1 MNFITSS
8 SHLLKHLQSISG
20 VLSTNS
26 TLPILDNFL
35 FSIVGNELTVC
46 ASDLE
51 TTMMTKLQVQSE
63 NDGKIAMPAKLIL
76 EVLKSMPDQPCTIKV
91 NQANF
96 SIEIVYDNGKSKMP
110 GFNGE
115 EFPKLPKTNYNSSIE
130 LTGELLSRAINKTI
144 FATGVED
151 MRPTMTGVYCQ
162 FSPEDIT
169 FVATDAHKLVR
180 YRRSDITTTSSA
192 AFILPKK
199 PLNLLKANLKGE
211 ESVTLEYNESNAL
224 FTFGDIILVCR
235 LIEGK
240 YPNYEAVI
248 PKENPNV
255 LTIDRL
261 QFLSSLKRVAI
272 FSNKTTHQVK
282 LKLAGSELSLFAEDI
297 DFSNE
302 ASERLTC
309 NYDGDD
315 LEIGFNSRFLV
326 EMLAS
331 IDTEVV
337 KLAMSEPSR
346 AGLLMPVNGENDKED
361 IEKHFGIE
369 IWNNHKQVVEK
380 AKPEL
385 LTVENADEK
394 ERPIITAISDF
405 AVDPL
410 LF

>member
-8 SHLLKHLQSISG
+8 STLLKHLQSISG

-35 FSIVGNELTVC
+35 FTIVGNELTVC

-51 TTMMTKLQVQSE
+51 TTMITKLQVQSE
-63 NDGKIAMPAKLIL
+63 EDGKIAIPAKLIL
-76 EVLKSMPDQPCTIKV
+76 EVLKSMPDQPCTLKI
-91 NQANF
+91 NQDNF
-96 SIEIVYDNGKSKMP
+96 TIEIAYDNGKSKMP

-115 EFPKLPKTNYNSSIE
+115 EFPKLPKSDFNSSIN

-144 FATGVED
+144 FATGIDD
-151 MRPTMTGVYCQ
+151 MRPVMSGVYCE

-180 YRRSDITTTSSA
+180 YRRKDISTTSKAS
-192 AFILPKK
+192 FILPKK
-199 PLNLLKANLKGE
+199 PLNLLKTNLRGDE
-211 ESVTLEYNESNAL
+211 EVILKYNESNAH
-224 FTFGDIILVCR
+224 FTFGDILLVCR
-235 LIEGK
+235 LIDGK

-255 LTIDRL
+255 LTIDRV
-261 QFLSSLKRVAI
+261 QFLGSLKRVAI

-282 LKLAGSELSLFAEDI
+282 LKLIGAELSLFAEDI

-326 EMLAS
+326 EMLSS
-331 IDTEVV
+331 IDTETV

-346 AGLLMPVNGENDKED
+346 AGLLMPVNSENNNED
-361 IEKHFGIE
+361 ILMLVMPVMI
-369 IWNNHKQVVEK
+369 N
-380 AKPEL
+380 
-385 LTVENADEK
+385 
-394 ERPIITAISDF
+394 R
-405 AVDPL
+405 
-410 LF
+410 